1 MEDNAFEKF
10 LTYQVRINLL
20 QQNIA
25 NLSENDGQTF
35 HDTTRNIIQLFSEVA
50 ESKNSSLLQ
59 EFLPQIENLCILM
72 EEKTKRFMENDNSPI
87 DRIDA

>member
-1 MEDNAFEKF
+1 MDNFEKF

-20 QQNIA
+20 QQNIV
-25 NLSENDGQTF
+25 NLNKDDGQTF
-35 HDTTRNIIQLFSEVA
+35 HDTTQNIIQLFSEVA
-50 ESKNSSLLQ
+50 ESKNSLLLQ

-72 EEKTKRFMENDNSPI
+72 EEKTKKFTENDNPPI

>member
-1 MEDNAFEKF
+1 MEDDAFEKF

-20 QQNIA
+20 QQNIV
-25 NLSENDGQTF
+25 NLNKDDGQTF
-35 HDTTRNIIQLFSEVA
+35 HDTTQNIIQLFSEVA
-50 ESKNSSLLQ
+50 ESKSSSLLQ

-72 EEKTKRFMENDNSPI
+72 EEKTKKFMENDNFPI

>member
-1 MEDNAFEKF
+1 MDNFEKF

-72 EEKTKRFMENDNSPI
+72 EEKTKKFTENNNPPI

>member
-1 MEDNAFEKF
+1 MEDDAFEKF

-72 EEKTKRFMENDNSPI
+72 EEKTKKFMENDNSPI
-87 DRIDA
+87 DRTDV

>member
-10 LTYQVRINLL
+10 LTYQVRISLL
-20 QQNIA
+20 QQNIV

-35 HDTTRNIIQLFSEVA
+35 HLMTQNIIQLFSEVA

-72 EEKTKRFMENDNSPI
+72 EEKTKKFTENDNPPI

>member
-1 MEDNAFEKF
+1 MEDDAFEKF

-72 EEKTKRFMENDNSPI
+72 EEKTKKFMENDNSPI
-87 DRIDA
+87 DRTDA

>member
-1 MEDNAFEKF
+1 MEDDAFEKF

-72 EEKTKRFMENDNSPI
+72 EEKTKKFMENDNSPV
-87 DRIDA
+87 DRTDA